1 MSQTSD
7 DRPLLDRLRDL
18 HERMEHDAELEG
30 AYLKDQDAFHR
41 AHGFDPKEVE
51 AALAERHVDI
61 VEVTGSSPVAPTEQA
76 ATFFS

>member
-18 HERMEHDAELEG
+18 HERLEHDAELEE

-41 AHGFDPKEVE
+41 DHGFDPKEVE
-51 AALAERHVDI
+51 AALAELGRQRIAGYKGVLEAH
-61 VEVTGSSPVAPTEQA
+61 GKKLG
-76 ATFFS
+76 